1 MSLILTETPKKLLI
15 WPFRGHLIHERQL
28 SHYTPINFFL
38 LCTLFM
44 PFIGNIYRIVSN
56 SKVLW
61 ITLHKIALKCI
72 LRQVVSPAGVQCA
85 LFTVF
90 AYTEAVC
97 SLNSLHSQHS
107 VQVTGALVIL
117 SPPHPLSSSLF
128 DSTTFPHP
136 YHQSEGFALA
146 WKCFKLK
153 TSCSELMYLDR
164 WTWTVSCLAAQKDGS
179 PAVFND
185 VAILSTL
192 SLVCHFWH
200 HHIFVGSQ
208 AFHIWCRH
216 LLSIKTSS
224 VCLMMF
230 LATWTRTFSKYLI

>member
-1 MSLILTETPKKLLI
+1 MGRVTLSASEKHDFIFITKHWWIAANIKWCWTAHFAPPYLIQPRFHI
-15 WPFRGHLIHERQL
+15 
-28 SHYTPINFFL
+28 
-38 LCTLFM
+38 
-44 PFIGNIYRIVSN
+44 FITNQEV
-56 SKVLW
+56 
-61 ITLHKIALKCI
+61 
-72 LRQVVSPAGVQCA
+72 
-85 LFTVF
+85 
-90 AYTEAVC
+90 
-97 SLNSLHSQHS
+97 
-107 VQVTGALVIL
+107 
-117 SPPHPLSSSLF
+117 
-128 DSTTFPHP
+128 
-136 YHQSEGFALA
+136 LA

-153 TSCSELMYLDR
+153 TSCSELIYLDR